1 MDVSPPNTWQHKT
14 RRFLAKGSTQVLLP
28 ILLILL
34 VVRAFL
40 PFVVEWYVNKKLDES
55 PAYEGS
61 IGNVDIH
68 LYRGAYSID
77 DVTITK
83 TDGDVPV
90 PLFAAERVEFSA
102 LWSALLRGAL
112 VASIS
117 FERPSINIVDSE
129 REENKQ
135 TGSEG
140 QWLTLLDDLVPLRI
154 DEIRVNNGDLHFR
167 NFDVAQVVDIYVTDF
182 NAKAINLT
190 NSRDLASSM
199 VGSVHGSGQVV
210 DAGSME
216 FAFSYDPNSEYPTF
230 DFDGMVTEVPVQK
243 LDNLIAAYAP
253 FDLEAGQ
260 VSVTSELT
268 ALDGEVN
275 GYVKPLITGLKVFTW
290 HGDVVEDQDN
300 PLKLLWE
307 GLVDLTSELFQNQPR
322 DQLATLV
329 NIQGRLD
336 EPETDAWGAF
346 VNILRNAFIQA
357 FTLDY
362 ENKGAVNLEDR
373 ADDTPAEDENTVPA
387 AQR

>member
-1 MDVSPPNTWQHKT
+1 MTT
-14 RRFLAKGSTQVLLP
+14 GSTQVVLP
-28 ILLILL
+28 ILFILL
-34 VVRAFL
+34 VLRAFL

-83 TDGDVPV
+83 TDGEVPV

-112 VASIS
+112 VASIT
-117 FERPSINIVDSE
+117 FERPSINIVDSD

-140 QWLTLLDDLVPLRI
+140 KWLTLLDDLVPLRI
-154 DEIRVNNGDLHFR
+154 DEIRVNDGDLHFR
-167 NFDVAQVVDIYVTDF
+167 NFDVAQVVDVYITDLD
-182 NAKAINLT
+182 AQAINLT

-199 VGSVHGSGQVV
+199 VGRVSGAGQVV
-210 DAGSME
+210 DAGRLE
-216 FAFSYDPNSEYPTF
+216 FAFSYDPDSEYPTF
-230 DFDGMVTEVPVQK
+230 DFDGMVTDVPMLR
-243 LDNLIAAYAP
+243 LDDLITAYAP
-253 FDLEAGQ
+253 FDLEAGDL
-260 VSVTSELT
+260 SLTSELT
-268 ALDGEVN
+268 ALNGEIK
-275 GYVKPLITGLKVFTW
+275 GYIKPLITGLKVFSW
-290 HGDVVEDQDN
+290 KGDVEEDQDN
-300 PLKLLWE
+300 PLRLLWE

-329 NIQGRLD
+329 EIDGRLD
-336 EPETDAWGAF
+336 DPRTNKWETF

-362 ENKGAVNLEDR
+362 EDNGAVNLEER
-373 ADDTPAEDENTVPA
+373 PRQGAGQQAAPEAGAAANTAETPATPPTT
-387 AQR
+387 R